1 VVAADLLNESGGYVG
16 STFGGAVT
24 LDDIKITNDA
34 SALIEADGACSIVN
48 IAYDLVDN
56 DGLVEAKNG
65 GSVFVANSFID
76 NIGGTFAA
84 DGWGSVIDLSNVLIS
99 QGNLETSSGGLIQTV
114 CGVSTLSDVSIS
126 GDLAVGSGTTLILD
140 DGTTMDDG
148 VIFVAKGA
156 TLDIEASTGAT
167 LSGVTIIDYGT
178 VNVDYNYDTSP
189 VTLTL
194 DDASSVFSGTIAIG
208 DRGTLAVG
216 SGGAMLDGVDVDVG
230 PHGNIVVGPSASPG
244 LSLAV
249 DEEMQAPSAILTLD
263 DGTNVSGGTL
273 TVEHDA
279 ELQIEHG
286 IRGPGATLEGVN
298 VNDFGVIQVDAPT
311 VATTLTLDD
320 GTELSGS
327 GLLSIGPSGLV
338 DIEGAWGAIFNG
350 IDVDVSGHGSLAIGL
365 DSISN
370 LTIAQTVDFDGA
382 GTVFL
387 DSQSDWI
394 IGSGHGATLDN
405 DIAIQGEGTIGGPL
419 ELVNEASGVID
430 ADIAGK
436 ILTIHTGN
444 AFDNMGTLE
453 ASHGGILQIDDPVQ
467 NFGGNALIEGGI
479 LDFVSTT
486 NVNHITFDNGIGTP
500 SYGELIFND
509 LSAGYSATIDGFAG
523 KEGDLGHSDAI
534 DLAHVQ
540 RSAISYSEH
549 NGNTTI
555 TIQEGHGAVAVLTLA
570 GFTGDLDL
578 DSDGHGGTLITDP
591 PPTDSGATP
600 ASPIVSSAATADGD
614 AGMITFADADT
625 SSTPTATVTPES
637 SNDLGQFGLGAVTES
652 NGSASVEF
660 DFNGDQVHL
669 ASGQTLTQSYNVSLT
684 DAQNPAADQSQ
695 AVSVTIGG
703 PGNDN
708 FVFTPGVG
716 ADTVLNFNPQQDT
729 IEFDHFTNVQTVQEL
744 QSLITTNTHGDAVI
758 DLGNHDSVTLANT
771 TTAQL
776 QQAIQNGH
784 VILH

>member
-1 VVAADLLNESGGYVG
+1 
-16 STFGGAVT
+16 
-24 LDDIKITNDA
+24 
-34 SALIEADGACSIVN
+34 
-48 IAYDLVDN
+48 
-56 DGLVEAKNG
+56 
-65 GSVFVANSFID
+65 
-76 NIGGTFAA
+76 
-84 DGWGSVIDLSNVLIS
+84 
-99 QGNLETSSGGLIQTV
+99 
-114 CGVSTLSDVSIS
+114 
-126 GDLAVGSGTTLILD
+126 
-140 DGTTMDDG
+140 
-148 VIFVAKGA
+148 
-156 TLDIEASTGAT
+156 
-167 LSGVTIIDYGT
+167 
-178 VNVDYNYDTSP
+178 
-189 VTLTL
+189 
-194 DDASSVFSGTIAIG
+194 
-208 DRGTLAVG
+208 
-216 SGGAMLDGVDVDVG
+216 
-230 PHGNIVVGPSASPG
+230 
-244 LSLAV
+244 
-249 DEEMQAPSAILTLD
+249 
-263 DGTNVSGGTL
+263 
-273 TVEHDA
+273 
-279 ELQIEHG
+279 
-286 IRGPGATLEGVN
+286 

-320 GTELSGS
+320 GTELSGG

-365 DSISN
+365 DSISK

-382 GTVFL
+382 GTVAL
-387 DSQSDWI
+387 DNQSDWI

-405 DIAIQGEGTIGGPL
+405 DLAIQGEGTIGGPL

-486 NVNHITFDNGIGTP
+486 NVNQITFDNGIGTP

-591 PPTDSGATP
+591 PPTNSAATAP
-600 ASPIVSSAATADGD
+600 VVSSSATADGD
-614 AGMITFADADT
+614 AGTVTFADAD
-625 SSTPTATVTPES
+625 SSGTPTATVAPES
-637 SNDLGQFGLGAVTES
+637 SNDLGQFSLGAVTES

-669 ASGQTLTQSYNVSLT
+669 ASGQTLTQSYNVSLA
-684 DAQNPAADQSQ
+684 DGQNPAADQSQ
-695 AVSVTIGG
+695 TVSVTIGG
-703 PGNDN
+703 AGNDH
-708 FVFTPGVG
+708 FVFAPGVG
-716 ADTVLNFNPQQDT
+716 ADTVLNFNSQQDT
-729 IEFDHFTNVQTVQEL
+729 LEFDHFTNAQTVQEL
-744 QSLITTNTHGDAVI
+744 QSLITTDAHGDAVI
-758 DLGNHDSVTLANT
+758 NLGNHDSVTLADT
-771 TTAQL
+771 TSAQL